1 MECGGHA
8 DCNDCS
14 MTLTKRMSDRTLEFS
29 TAVITEFRRMQP
41 VDDAEYV
48 LWTEL
53 LKTQK
58 GLATNTAESAG
69 AQSRKDFTQKFHI
82 ALKEAREA
90 LQLLRLLHRI
100 CPQRQR
106 ELATLIRQCD
116 EITAIL
122 VASLKTA
129 KLNQARERGL
139 GRNQRE

>member
-1 MECGGHA
+1 
-8 DCNDCS
+8 
-14 MTLTKRMSDRTLEFS
+14 MTPTKRMSERTLEFS
-29 TAVITEFRRMQP
+29 AAVITEFRRMQP
-41 VDDAEYV
+41 VDEAESV
-48 LWTEL
+48 VWTEL

-106 ELATLIRQCD
+106 ELTTLTRQCD

-129 KLNQARERGL
+129 KRNQARERL
-139 GRNQRE
+139 GRDRRD

>member
-1 MECGGHA
+1 
-8 DCNDCS
+8 
-14 MTLTKRMSDRTLEFS
+14 MSERTLEFS
-29 TAVITEFRRMQP
+29 TAVITEFRRLMP
-41 VDDAEYV
+41 ADEAEHV

-58 GLATNTAESAG
+58 GLAANTAESAG

-90 LQLLRLLHRI
+90 FQLLRLLHRI

-116 EITAIL
+116 EITAVL

-129 KLNQARERGL
+129 KRNQARERL
-139 GRNQRE
+139 GRNGRD